1 MNLHA
6 WETTP
11 EADIF
16 FMHVNPSWVPIKNL
30 KLDCENNSAFIH
42 SFTSCQERGYN
53 ISPFSLIPTVFC
65 KNSCRLFI
73 LKFTH
78 SGDWNVIERY
88 DWLNSTLLLLSA
100 VIISAWLWN
109 GEKKNYESVS
119 SSWISLFIFL
129 SRWLNTIRFRFIQFT
144 VKSLNSTSSDAITQ
158 FQCGWILF
166 YFFSFFLLYSLL
178 SCLFQAASHL
188 LRDIHLTFK
197 WTNRTGTAPSF
208 IDHQSSMCVDWW
220 KDRRYPHDS
229 QSSKKM

>member
-1 MNLHA
+1 MKTIPFH
-6 WETTP
+6 P
-11 EADIF
+11 
-16 FMHVNPSWVPIKNL
+16 
-30 KLDCENNSAFIH
+30 
-42 SFTSCQERGYN
+42 FTSCQERGYN
-53 ISPFSLIPTVFC
+53 ISPFSLIPTVFST
-65 KNSCRLFI
+65 NSCRLFI

-78 SGDWNVIERY
+78 TGDWNVIERY

-109 GEKKNYESVS
+109 GGKKLRKRIVIMNFIVYFPLALTQHNQIQIYSVHGKKS
-119 SSWISLFIFL
+119 QLDFKWCNHTISMWMDLVL
-129 SRWLNTIRFRFIQFT
+129 L
-144 VKSLNSTSSDAITQ
+144 
-158 FQCGWILF
+158 
-166 YFFSFFLLYSLL
+166 FSFFLLYSLL

-197 WTNRTGTAPSF
+197 WTNRTGSAPSF